1 MVQGVA
7 RKGIP
12 ACAKVWGIWDN
23 VVCSRN
29 CKELG
34 MAPKR
39 KGDSGETGEVVKAR
53 SILDHLES
61 HTTRYPEDQRAVNY
75 NNQF

>member
-53 SILDHLES
+53 SW
-61 HTTRYPEDQRAVNY
+61 P
-75 NNQF
+75 